1 MYCLDLFAGAGGLS
15 TGLELAGFKCLYANE
30 ISPVYAQTLANSHP
44 DAFVETGTIRAVNAS
59 NVRRALQIAKGELH
73 LLAGGPPCQGFSVNA
88 PIRSSDDERNHLFRD
103 YLRFVEEFEP
113 RTILIENVPGMIS
126 FEKGQT
132 VTEILDSLR
141 ALGYSAT
148 IRILYAPH
156 YGVPQMRWRAIILG
170 NRFGVDPALMY
181 PVPSHRAVGRANFS
195 TRHRNLAL
203 TLPFEKA
210 NAHALRPHVS
220 VWEAISDLPE
230 IENGGGV
237 DECAYANAPVSDYQ
251 RISRESSSQLT
262 NHRCAGLGKANLVRL
277 PHIPQGGS
285 WRDIPFDLLPTGMK
299 RARRSDHTKR
309 YGRLHPDEVGSTI
322 LTKCDPHWGTY
333 IHPYQDRVLSV
344 REAAR
349 LQSFPDRV
357 EFKGSLTEQ
366 YEQVGNAVPPI
377 FAKAIGERIATLIRC
392 FDSEQ
397 MPDIADSPW
406 TIEQLAMAV

>member
-15 TGLELAGFKCLYANE
+15 TGLELSGFKCLYANE
-30 ISPVYAQTLANSHP
+30 ISPIYAQTLASSHP
-44 DAFVETGTIRAVNAS
+44 NAFVETGTIRAVDAG

-88 PIRSSDDERNHLFRD
+88 PVRSTDDERNHLFRD
-103 YLRFVEEFEP
+103 YLRFVEEFQP

-141 ALGYSAT
+141 GLGYRAT

-170 NRFGVDPALMY
+170 NRFGIDPALMY
-181 PVPSHRAVGRANFS
+181 PVPTHRAVGRANFT
-195 TRHRNLAL
+195 TRHRNQAL
-203 TLPFEKA
+203 TLPFDRA
-210 NAHALRPHVS
+210 NAHALRAHVS
-220 VWEAISDLPE
+220 VWEAIGDLPE
-230 IENGGGV
+230 IANGGGQ
-237 DECAYANAPVSDYQ
+237 DKCSYGSPAHTEYQ
-251 RISRESSSQLT
+251 RDARLGAAALT

-349 LQSFPDRV
+349 LQSFPDKV
-357 EFKGSLTEQ
+357 EFQGSLTEQ

-377 FAKAIGERIATLIRC
+377 FAKAIGERIKQIIQCYDGERMDEILG
-392 FDSEQ
+392 
-397 MPDIADSPW
+397 SPW
-406 TIEQLAMAV
+406 ALDQLSMAV

>member
-1 MYCLDLFAGAGGLS
+1 MYCIDLFAGAGGLS

-30 ISPVYAQTLANSHP
+30 ISPVYAQTLAASHP
-44 DAFVETGTIRAVNAS
+44 AAFVETGTIRAVDAG
-59 NVRRALQIAKGELH
+59 NVRRALQLAKGELH

-88 PIRSSDDERNHLFRD
+88 PVRSSDDERNHLFRD

-126 FEKGQT
+126 FEKGRT
-132 VTEILDSLR
+132 VTEILESLR
-141 ALGYSAT
+141 NLGYATT

-156 YGVPQMRWRAIILG
+156 FGVPQMRWRAIILG
-170 NRFGVDPALMY
+170 NRFGIDPALMY
-181 PVPSHRAVGRANFS
+181 PVPTHKALGRANF
-195 TRHRNLAL
+195 TTKHRDQAL

-220 VWEAISDLPE
+220 VWDAIGDLPQ
-230 IENGGGV
+230 IENGGGEDQV
-237 DECAYANAPVSDYQ
+237 AYPKPAQSAFQIEARRGSNT
-251 RISRESSSQLT
+251 LT

-285 WRDIPFDLLPTGMK
+285 WRDIPFDLLPKGMQ

-309 YGRLHPDEVGSTI
+309 YGRLHPDELGSTI

-333 IHPYQDRVLSV
+333 IHPHQDRVLSV

-349 LQSFPDRV
+349 LQSFPDKV
-357 EFKGSLTEQ
+357 EFVGSLTDQ
-366 YEQVGNAVPPI
+366 YEQVGNAVPPA
-377 FAKAIGERIATLIRC
+377 FAKAIGNRIAAFIDC
-392 FDSEQ
+392 FESGEIDQFGS
-397 MPDIADSPW
+397 SPW
-406 TIEQLAMAV
+406 TAEQLAMAI